1 MGRRRKHD
9 GDSGLASDQIP
20 GQNQNNTVSSLVTL
34 YCITTRPFA
43 VIHPC
48 TVAHEESKCTPGS
61 RLTTVIEA
69 VQYAAGLDTGRWENN
84 GTACKLSKCKG
95 DFPRTTRPTCPRP
108 SA

>member
-1 MGRRRKHD
+1 MLSWTREEVRKEWAEDAKHD

-48 TVAHEESKCTPGS
+48 TVAHEE
-61 RLTTVIEA
+61 I
-69 VQYAAGLDTGRWENN
+69 
-84 GTACKLSKCKG
+84 KCKPDRELRELRKG
-95 DFPRTTRPTCPRP
+95 FNTPPD
-108 SA
+108 